1 MARHLSC
8 QLHSQLLE
16 DVTLVMDC
24 LGGQIDARTWSEPF
38 DDFFDHRVILHD
50 MSLPHDLQKVKNV
63 DLAT

>member
-1 MARHLSC
+1 MARYLSC

-16 DVTLVMDC
+16 DVTLVKDC
-24 LGGQIDARTWSEPF
+24 LGGLIDARTWSEPF
-38 DDFFDHRVILHD
+38 DDIFHQRVILHD